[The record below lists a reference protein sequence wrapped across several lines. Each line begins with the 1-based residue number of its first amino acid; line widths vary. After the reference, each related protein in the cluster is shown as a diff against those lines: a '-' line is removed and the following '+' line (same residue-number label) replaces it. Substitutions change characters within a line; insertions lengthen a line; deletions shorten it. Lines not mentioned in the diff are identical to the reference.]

1 MSTQRKDESRHNP
14 NSALAIKAKL
24 KATFRSARLL
34 VLLYGS
40 VGLVGCVVATML
52 LCGWLHLNP
61 YATFAGSV
69 VSFVILGVAVLP
81 MKTVW
86 KSKLIMAYQEEHLFD
101 LANELGFKDIGK
113 QVAEI
118 LDDKHPVVVSDLDHF
133 MLIITDL
140 RLLFIRQGQM
150 RKARKLSQYL
160 CRQQPDNSYHVSCLA
175 SINAGIGYFEEALE
189 LALKNI
195 DKLNADVRTAS
206 PSVTTSY
213 LCLISTNLYLHRTA
227 EAEKWLDK
235 LKELVEAKDH
245 STAESNI
252 DRIVRIECKS
262 TEFDAAFYALSLGK
276 FQMLAKQKGAR
287 ENMMKAE
294 KIMSIEENQKRL
306 QLFYPSIMMNLGQLS
321 MQEGNYK
328 VALAKFEEAINLYEA
343 TPFRGPDYHESCA
356 FAAYCKWKN
365 SGSNVVEQIAS
376 AIRFLEDEVQPNHP
390 RLAKLLVL
398 LGEAQMRLNPV
409 KAKEAYEKAH
419 AIYAKQYPA
428 GDPDT
433 CDLEQRLISMAA

>member
-1 MSTQRKDESRHNP
+1 MSTQRKAEHRHNP

-40 VGLVGCVVATML
+40 VGLVGCVVVTML

-69 VSFVILGVAVLP
+69 VSFVILAVTVLP
-81 MKTVW
+81 MKSVW

-118 LDDKHPVVVSDLDHF
+118 LDDKHPIVVSDLDHF
-133 MLIITDL
+133 ILRITDL

-150 RKARKLSQYL
+150 RKARRLSQYL
-160 CRQQPDNSYHVSCLA
+160 CRQQPDHSYHVSCLA
-175 SINAGIGYFEEALE
+175 SINNALGYFDEAIE

-195 DKLNADVRTAS
+195 DNLSSDVRTAS
-206 PSVTTSY
+206 PSAATSY
-213 LCLISTNLYLHRTA
+213 LCLISTNLDLHRTA

-235 LKELVEAKDH
+235 LKQLVETKDH
-245 STAESNI
+245 STESNI
-252 DRIVRIECKS
+252 DRIVRIECNT
-262 TEFDAAFYALSLGK
+262 TEVDAAFYSLYLGR
-276 FQMLAKQKGAR
+276 FQMLAKQTGAR
-287 ENMMKAE
+287 ENIMKAE
-294 KIMSIEENQKRL
+294 KFMSIEENQKRL
-306 QLFYPSIMMNLGQLS
+306 QLLYPFIMLSLGQLS
-321 MQEGNYK
+321 MREGDYK
-328 VALAKFEEAINLYEA
+328 AALAKFAEATKLYEA

-365 SGSNVVEQIAS
+365 SGSNVVDQIAS
-376 AIRFLEDEVQPNHP
+376 SIRFLEDEVQPNHP
-390 RLAKLLVL
+390 RLAMLLVL
-398 LGEAQMRLNPV
+398 LGEAQMRLNAV

-419 AIYAKQYPA
+419 AIYSTQYPA
-428 GDPDT
+428 GDSDT
-433 CDLEQRLISMAA
+433 RDLEERLASLAA